1 MEANTVERNEKW
13 AVSTYFWMGIVVWFC
28 ANLLSQ
34 AVFMGKFGE
43 PYGRELLDQGLSPM
57 YWGLI
62 IVELSIYLVGIY
74 ILGSKFK
81 QKNFPIIS

>member
-1 MEANTVERNEKW
+1 MEINGKW
-13 AVSTYFWMGIVVWFC
+13 AISTYFWMSIVVWFC

-43 PYGRELLDQGLSPM
+43 PYGRELLDQGLGSM

-62 IVELSIYLVGIY
+62 IVELSIYLVGIC

>member
-1 MEANTVERNEKW
+1 
-13 AVSTYFWMGIVVWFC
+13 
-28 ANLLSQ
+28 
-34 AVFMGKFGE
+34 MGKFGE
-43 PYGRELLDQGLSPM
+43 PYGRELLDQGLGSM

-62 IVELSIYLVGIY
+62 IVELSIYLVGIC

>member
-74 ILGSKFK
+74 ILGLKFK

>member
-43 PYGRELLDQGLSPM
+43 PYGREL
-57 YWGLI
+57 
-62 IVELSIYLVGIY
+62 
-74 ILGSKFK
+74 
-81 QKNFPIIS
+81 

>member
-1 MEANTVERNEKW
+1 MESNGKW
-13 AVSTYFWMGIVVWFC
+13 AISTYFWMSIVVWFC

-43 PYGRELLDQGLSPM
+43 PYGRELLDQGLGPM

-62 IVELSIYLVGIY
+62 IVELSIYLIGIY